1 MFKKIFNFIKNW
13 LFPIECLECGRE
25 DFWLCQN
32 CFNKIKTYGQ
42 ILPFTEP
49 VKYLNGIISACS
61 YDQPLL
67 KNLIRAFKFNY
78 LEELSNPLA
87 LVLFR
92 FWLRNGLNRKFSD
105 FIIMPVPLAKK
116 RRLERGFNQADLM
129 AKNLSAYLDLPY
141 SQCLIRFKNTPHQV
155 GLNKSQRQ
163 NNIKNCFQVIKP
175 ETVRGQ
181 KIILIDDVVTTGSTL
196 DEAAKTLKQAGS
208 LEVWGLSV
216 AKD

>member
-1 MFKKIFNFIKNW
+1 MFKKIFKFLKD
-13 LFPIECLECGRE
+13 LLLPIECLGCHKEN
-25 DFWLCQN
+25 FWLCRTCLN
-32 CFNKIKTYGQ
+32 SLKIYRQ

-49 VKYLNGIISACS
+49 VKYLNGVISACS

-67 KNLIRAFKFNY
+67 KNLIHAFKFNY

-87 LVLFR
+87 FILFR
-92 FWLRNGLNRKFSD
+92 FWLRNGLSHKFSD
-105 FIIMPVPLAKK
+105 FIIIPVPLAKK
-116 RRLERGFNQADLM
+116 RQLERVFNQADLI
-129 AKNLSAYLDLPY
+129 AKKLSAYLDLPY

-163 NNIKNCFQVIKP
+163 NNIKNCFRIIKP
-175 ETVRGQ
+175 ETIRGQ

-196 DEAAKTLKQAGS
+196 DEAAKTLKQAGAV
-208 LEVWGLSV
+208 EVWGLSM